1 MARLHLTVGTR
12 YEQGAQVYVV
22 RQLLPDDRLLVEN
35 QSFGGQAIHTR
46 DEVSAAWASGALVF
60 EVHGARTR
68 PSPTSSLATSYT
80 IADIAHLPETQRAE
94 AWRRYTLI
102 APLLALAPHER
113 TREVVDAHV
122 AAQRVGPHARAGARS
137 RVSRA
142 SVRRYLRAFEESGG
156 DLRALVPATAT
167 QGGRGSTRLHPDLE
181 AIVQGV
187 LAECAAAPRY
197 RTLRDVYLLVAGRVR
212 DVNHQRPADD
222 HLALPG
228 RTSLYRRVRQ
238 AGATTILCR
247 RASAIEAHAD
257 AGVQPGAGPRTTHVL
272 ERVEMDDTPLD
283 LILVDEEDRL
293 PIGRPTVTLA
303 LDVYSAFPTGVYVGF
318 EPAGYG
324 AAMRCL
330 LHSILPKED
339 TRTRYGTTQPW
350 PVHGVP
356 ETLVVDHAPH
366 LIGADLRDACGQLG
380 IRFAPAP
387 VRRPWLKGAIE
398 RQFRTHNTGLIHTL
412 PGTTFSNVLQR
423 GDYDATGHACISLTR
438 FWEILH
444 VYLLDFY
451 AQDSHRGIDGVPAR
465 RWAESVAAG
474 WTPALHHDAREVRII
489 LGRAATRTIQRTGID
504 VAALRYQSPALQEL
518 RQRLPTPTVT
528 LKYDPEDLG
537 ALHVYDPASGG
548 QWLRVPA
555 LDQAYAGGLS
565 LWKHRVIRGYALRT
579 MHDGVDIY
587 ALATAKERIQ
597 TIVDDE
603 FRRTRRVKGRRTLAR
618 AKGIGVPAEQDAP
631 AEQDTP
637 AAGPAAV
644 GALPVAAP
652 PRLVVLPPYRSDEAA
667 GFGGDYNLP
676 R

>member
-12 YEQGAQVYVV
+12 YEQDAQVYVV

-35 QSFGGQAIHTR
+35 QSFGSQTIRTR
-46 DEVSAAWASGALVF
+46 DEMSAAWASGALVF
-60 EVHGARTR
+60 EVHGPGTR
-68 PSPTSSLATSYT
+68 PSPRSTLATGYT
-80 IADIAHLPETQRAE
+80 IADIAHLPEARRAE

-113 TREVVDAHV
+113 TRDVVDAHV
-122 AAQRVGPHARAGARS
+122 AAQRSGPNARPGVRS
-137 RVSRA
+137 RVSRS

-167 QGGRGSTRLHPDLE
+167 QGGTGGTRLHPDLE
-181 AIVQGV
+181 AIVRGV

-197 RTLRDVYLLVAGRVR
+197 RTLRDVYLLVAARVR
-212 DVNHQRPADD
+212 DANHDRPADD

-228 RTSLYRRVRQ
+228 QTSLYRRVRQ
-238 AGATTILCR
+238 AGGATILRR
-247 RASAIEAHAD
+247 RASATEAHAN
-257 AGVQPGAGPRTTHVL
+257 AGVQPGPGPRTTHVL

-339 TRTRYGTTQPW
+339 TRARYGTTQPW

-356 ETLVVDHAPH
+356 ETLVVDHARH

-380 IRFAPAP
+380 IRFEPAP
-387 VRRPWLKGAIE
+387 VRRPWFKGAIE

-423 GDYDATGHACISLTR
+423 GDYDAVGHACISLTR

-451 AQDSHRGIDGVPAR
+451 AQDAHRGVAGTPAR

-489 LGRAATRTIQRTGID
+489 LGRTATRTIQRTGID
-504 VAALRYQSPALQEL
+504 VETLRYQSSALQEL
-518 RQRLPTPTVT
+518 RLRLPTPTVT

-537 ALHVYDPASGG
+537 ALHVYDPTGG
-548 QWLRVPA
+548 SPWLRVPA
-555 LDQAYAGGLS
+555 LDQTYAGGLS

-579 MHDGVDIY
+579 LRDEVNIG
-587 ALATAKERIQ
+587 ALAAAKERIQ

-603 FRRTRRVKGRRTLAR
+603 FRRTRRGKGRRTLAR
-618 AKGIGVPAEQDAP
+618 AKGIG
-631 AEQDTP
+631 
-637 AAGPAAV
+637 
-644 GALPVAAP
+644 LPVDHETPEAVPTATGA
-652 PRLVVLPPYRSDEAA
+652 PRLVVLPPYRPDETS